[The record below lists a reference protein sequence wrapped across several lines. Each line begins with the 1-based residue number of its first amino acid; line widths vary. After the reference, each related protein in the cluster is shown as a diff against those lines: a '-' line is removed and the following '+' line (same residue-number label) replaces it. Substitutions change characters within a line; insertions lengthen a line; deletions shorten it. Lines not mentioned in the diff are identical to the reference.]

1 MAKKSKTTTSK
12 KKTSSKGKQSLSAF
26 LLKWFF
32 IFGVF
37 FTLIIGSVL
46 LWYGSDLPRIMREA
60 QFERRTAIT
69 VLANDGSVIAR
80 YGDHKGQNLSLEDL
94 PKYLPQAVIAIED
107 KRFHYHFGVDPLGIL
122 RAMYVNTFNDG
133 VVQGGSTITQQ
144 LAKNLFLTRDRKLA
158 RKIKEAMLA
167 VWLEIKLSKDEIL
180 SAYLNRVYLGGGAYG
195 IDAASRVYY
204 NKPASQL
211 TLRESATIA
220 GLLKAPSR
228 YSPLSNPEISKERA
242 DLVLTAMEDQGYITK
257 EELKKVMAE
266 SNMPKP
272 DHKPTPQN
280 DERFFTD
287 WVVEQIVGYIGQQR
301 EDMIVETTLDPQ
313 VQKASSDTIIEIV
326 RANGSEKNFSQ
337 GAAMVLRPDGS
348 IVAMVGGVSYGKS
361 QFNRATQA
369 LRSPG
374 SSFKPIVYLTA
385 LRQGYG
391 MDSVVHDAPITRG
404 KYRPQN
410 FGGKYY
416 GDITLYG
423 ALTLSLNTVA
433 VNLAKN
439 LGINNVIETARLMGV
454 TADLMPNLSTALGS
468 NGVPM
473 IQMASVYASIATNG
487 LAVEPFGIKKI
498 KTIKG
503 EVLYEHDN
511 KQPPQVI
518 PGYPV
523 TQLKEMMNS
532 VVRQGTGTGAN
543 PGFYAGGKTGTSQE
557 YRDAWFNGFTNSYIA
572 TVWFGNDNNSPTK
585 QVTGGSF
592 PARAW
597 RQIIVAAH
605 NDPSPSQYTEM
616 MGSSNSGAGV
626 LKRIFSFGSNTDQE
640 YDEYGNPITDR
651 RVIIRKEG
659 NVRDSGGNIPGKNY
673 RPAWEDAPADD
684 EVGSHRFND

>member
-1 MAKKSKTTTSK
+1 MVKKSEAKSAKKKSASAK
-12 KKTSSKGKQSLSAF
+12 KQSFSGF
-26 LLKWFF
+26 VFKWLF

-60 QFERRTAIT
+60 QFDRRTAIT

-80 YGDHKGQNLSLEDL
+80 YGDHKGQNLSVEDL
-94 PKYLPQAVIAIED
+94 PEYLPNAVIAIED
-107 KRFHYHFGVDPLGIL
+107 KRFHYHFGVDPIGIL
-122 RAMYVNTFNDG
+122 RAMYVNAFKNDG
-133 VVQGGSTITQQ
+133 VQGGSTITQQ

-167 VWLEIKLSKDEIL
+167 VWLEAKLSKDEIL

-204 NKPASQL
+204 NKPASEL
-211 TLRESATIA
+211 TLLESATIA

-228 YSPLSNPEISKERA
+228 YSPKSNPEASKKRA
-242 DLVLTAMEDQGYITK
+242 NLVLMAMEDQGYITK
-257 EELKKVMAE
+257 EELKKVMKE
-266 SNMPKP
+266 GDMPTP
-272 DHKPTPQN
+272 DRKPTPQN

-287 WVVEQIVGYIGQQR
+287 WVIEQIDGYTGQQR
-301 EDMIVETTLDPQ
+301 EDMIVETTLDPN
-313 VQKASSDTIIEIV
+313 VQDAASETILSIV
-326 RANGSEKNFSQ
+326 RANGEEKGFSQ

-348 IVAMVGGVSYGKS
+348 IVAMVGGVDYGHS

-385 LRQGYG
+385 LRQGWS
-391 MDSVVHDAPITRG
+391 MDSMVVDAPIQRG
-404 KYRPQN
+404 KYQPRN

-416 GDITLYG
+416 GEISLYG

-433 VNLAKN
+433 VNLAKSV
-439 LGINNVIETARLMGV
+439 GINNVIETARLMGV

-487 LAVEPFGIKKI
+487 LAIEPFGIKRI
-498 KTIKG
+498 KTVKG
-503 EVLYEHDN
+503 DVIYEHEN
-511 KQPPQVI
+511 IKPPQVI

-543 PGFYAGGKTGTSQE
+543 PGFYAAGKTGTSQE
-557 YRDAWFNGFTNSYIA
+557 YRDAWFNGFTNSYVA
-572 TVWFGNDNNSPTK
+572 TVWFGNDDNSPTK

-605 NDPSPSQYTEM
+605 NDPTPSQYTQM
-616 MGSSNSGAGV
+616 MGSGTTGGS
-626 LKRIFSFGSNTDQE
+626 LLTRIFSFGESSENLE
-640 YDEYGNPITDR
+640 RIEPANNNSR
-651 RVIIRKEG
+651 RP
-659 NVRDSGGNIPGKNY
+659 SNIPG
-673 RPAWEDAPADD
+673 RDDQSTWE
-684 EVGSHRFND
+684 NDPETESYKYND